1 MAGVPHRLAIAW
13 VLLLAAAAAHAE
25 RKVYKCTGADG
36 VVVFSEQACGR
47 DAQELNVDTG
57 RAEPP
62 PAAVAAQPT
71 DTSTPPRPPKK
82 RGAPDSLRDI
92 SDGVDDANCRRD
104 AERLAVIGD
113 DGRLDDLVRRK
124 ENVASEIN
132 SNTSALGPAWG
143 QRQISPS
150 WKWPSSRSGPGSP
163 CERCRPRPCHARH
176 SPNAMRPRRHEKR
189 TARNEWR
196 LLGAVAAVPRLTG
209 KDQRA
214 PTVPIAQAG
223 SGRLRRWQESP

>member
-62 PAAVAAQPT
+62 PAPVVAQPA
-71 DTSTPPRPPKK
+71 DTSTPPRTPKK

-132 SNTSALGPAWG
+132 SNTSALGTAWG
-143 QRQISPS
+143 QRQIAILEVAIEQER
-150 WKWPSSRSGPGSP
+150 SRISLR
-163 CERCRPRPCHARH
+163 E
-176 SPNAMRPRRHEKR
+176 M
-189 TARNEWR
+189 
-196 LLGAVAAVPRLTG
+196 
-209 KDQRA
+209 Q
-214 PTVPIAQAG
+214 AQAV
-223 SGRLRRWQESP
+223 SRAALAKCDAAKAAREKNRAQ